1 MTKTLVG
8 PQLRQLR
15 RSFKHTQAEMARQ
28 LGVSPAYVNLL
39 ENNQRSLSVK
49 VLMALTESYGVDWR
63 NLVNDTEITHL
74 ADLRAAVRDPIFS
87 GEAPDLQEMRAA
99 LDHAPKLVELFLQL
113 YQNHGTLRENMRNIA
128 VGAGTAETMMKS
140 PETAIYDF
148 FRDHSNHFATLETA
162 ADQARRAAAP
172 SA

>member
-28 LGVSPAYVNLL
+28 LGVSAAYINLL

-49 VLMALTESYGVDWR
+49 VLMALTDAYGVDWR
-63 NLVNDTEITHL
+63 NLVNDSEITHL

-87 GEAPDLQEMRAA
+87 SDAPD
-99 LDHAPKLVELFLQL
+99 
-113 YQNHGTLRENMRNIA
+113 
-128 VGAGTAETMMKS
+128 
-140 PETAIYDF
+140 
-148 FRDHSNHFATLETA
+148 
-162 ADQARRAAAP
+162 
-172 SA
+172 